1 MPFQEKRL
9 VNPTVLT
16 TSASSALYTV
26 PTGYTAIIKQ
36 LVVTNTTAS
45 PRTFTIYIGATAVAG
60 NALFSGTAIAAS
72 DALVINLSQVLAST
86 EKIFALSDAGSAL
99 NLTISGVENNGPLEA
114 VATYIAD
121 NAVTTAKIAD
131 ASVTTEKIAA
141 GISPTKIAGT
151 SVVKTEYTAKG
162 VALIGSGAST
172 PTALTVGSDGTILT
186 ANSSTATGLQWKP
199 DASGLVRLTPSSAS
213 GIDGIVDV
221 YGQGIVAF
229 NSASVVR
236 VNGCFNS
243 LYKTYKI
250 IIHITNS
257 NQVLLNYRLRAAG
270 TDNSGTNYTTQR
282 LVADNTTV
290 AASRSASQT
299 SGVLGQLVVG
309 DISFFDITMYQPH
322 DATKTG
328 LLLQNGSF
336 VGGAYMSNGVGQMSA
351 ASSFDGFTIFPAS
364 GTLTG
369 TILVY
374 GYRYV

>member
-141 GISPTKIAGT
+141 GAIIDVDVNASAAIAPTKIAGT
-151 SVVKTEYTAKG
+151 SVVKTDYTAKG
-162 VALIGSGAST
+162 VALIGSGVST
-172 PTALTVGSDGTILT
+172 PTALTVGTNGQTLT
-186 ANSSTATGLQWKP
+186 ANSATATGLEWQ
-199 DASGLVRLTPSSAS
+199 SRQLIQYQGGLISATTAGVTITFVAGRFSNVPVVVALPGYVSAS
-213 GIDGIVDV
+213 GANPSGFVFIP
-221 YGQGIVAF
+221 YGGGPSSTGVIL
-229 NSASVVR
+229 AS
-236 VNGCFNS
+236 
-243 LYKTYKI
+243 T
-250 IIHITNS
+250 
-257 NQVLLNYRLRAAG
+257 
-270 TDNSGTNYTTQR
+270 SGTIQCTW
-282 LVADNTTV
+282 
-290 AASRSASQT
+290 AAFWT
-299 SGVLGQLVVG
+299 N
-309 DISFFDITMYQPH
+309 I
-322 DATKTG
+322 
-328 LLLQNGSF
+328 
-336 VGGAYMSNGVGQMSA
+336 
-351 ASSFDGFTIFPAS
+351 
-364 GTLTG
+364 
-369 TILVY
+369 
-374 GYRYV
+374 